1 MTEGRASARG
11 SGESRRRP
19 GSLRR
24 LRRRLR
30 YLDKDLRLLATIVLI
45 VVGALAACL
54 MTIREVERY
63 LIKSTATGAAVHW
76 AEFLQSRLRGL
87 DEILAAGLVS
97 EDDQRIF
104 EFAGAAGGVRDYQVI
119 RRDGMVA
126 LSNWSGNFRNAL
138 NPETLRRVVE
148 GGETVSTVIYEEL
161 AGTHLVIGEAH
172 VPLAAGDGNR
182 GALKVDVDM
191 TGEAERFRRL
201 GNAAFIALVALLLP
215 PGGLAAW
222 LIGRN
227 ILAQRRAEQLQR
239 QRGLVLEALAKGI
252 VLQRVLLRMARFA
265 ERHRLADRC
274 MIVTLDPAGE
284 RVAAVIAP
292 RRRETG
298 AVFAGRRVEDLP
310 EFFSR
315 CLHGRGAH
323 VSAVRGEE
331 ALWAVPLQATSG
343 RPLGWFVLGFAGG
356 LPAQLPDAEGPEM
369 RLAYLAAFAIETRR
383 AENALMELRQRSE
396 LILGAAAD
404 GIVGLDADGRVTFA
418 NPAAARLLGRGLEE
432 MIGGDVEDFLRPL
445 QEGGGEELPI
455 AATLTDGRA
464 RQVEKTVIR
473 GADGAPLP
481 VRLAVTPVERRLSS
495 LRAVVVFDD
504 ITSQIAAQ
512 RSLRRAAEEAEAANR
527 SKSNFLAHMSHELRT
542 PLNAIIGFSEV
553 MAEETLGTLNHPQY
567 HEYARHIHVSG
578 QHLLSLINDL
588 LDLSKI
594 EAGKLEL
601 WEEEVDCG
609 SLVQRCRVFI
619 EDAAQNKGLA
629 LTLRVAEGLPSLRC
643 DARKLK
649 QVLVN
654 LLSNAVKFTPAGGRV
669 LLEAESD
676 GAAGIVVRV
685 SDTGIGI
692 APENIVKVMSP
703 FGQVHEALNRDTQ
716 GTGLGLP
723 LSRALVELHGGR
735 LTLESELGKGT
746 TARVELPGRAVASTL
761 PGSPP
766 AVTPQSLPE
775 TTQAPSG
782 KARGEG
788 RKRLGGAA

>member
-1 MTEGRASARG
+1 
-11 SGESRRRP
+11 
-19 GSLRR
+19 
-24 LRRRLR
+24 
-30 YLDKDLRLLATIVLI
+30 
-45 VVGALAACL
+45 
-54 MTIREVERY
+54 
-63 LIKSTATGAAVHW
+63 
-76 AEFLQSRLRGL
+76 
-87 DEILAAGLVS
+87 
-97 EDDQRIF
+97 
-104 EFAGAAGGVRDYQVI
+104 
-119 RRDGMVA
+119 
-126 LSNWSGNFRNAL
+126 
-138 NPETLRRVVE
+138 
-148 GGETVSTVIYEEL
+148 
-161 AGTHLVIGEAH
+161 VIGEAY
-172 VPLAAGDGNR
+172 VPLTAGDGNR

-227 ILAQRRAEQLQR
+227 ILAQRRAERLQR

-252 VLQRVLLRMARFA
+252 DLKRVLLRMARFA

-292 RRRETG
+292 RRRDTG
-298 AVFAGRRVEDLP
+298 AVFVGRRVKDLP
-310 EFFSR
+310 AFFARS
-315 CLHGRGAH
+315 LDGRGPCT
-323 VSAVRGEE
+323 SAVRGEE

-343 RPLGWFVLGFAGG
+343 RPLGWFVLGFSGG
-356 LPAQLPDAEGPEM
+356 LPAQLPDAESAEM

-383 AENALMELRQRSE
+383 AENALIEMRQRNE

-404 GIVGLDADGRVTFA
+404 GIVGIDADGRITFA
-418 NPAAARLLGRGLEE
+418 NPAAARLLGRRLEE

-445 QEGGGEELPI
+445 QTGRGEELPI
-455 AATLTDGRA
+455 AATLADGRG
-464 RQVEKTVIR
+464 RQVEKTEIC
-473 GADGAPLP
+473 GADGKPLP

-504 ITSQIAAQ
+504 ITSQIDAQ

-553 MAEETLGTLNHPQY
+553 MVAETLGKLNHPQY
-567 HEYARHIHVSG
+567 REYAQDIHASG

-601 WEEEVDCG
+601 WEEEIDLG
-609 SLVQRCRVFI
+609 TLIQRCRVFI
-619 EDAAQNKGLA
+619 EEAAQNKGVSLA
-629 LTLRVAEGLPSLRC
+629 LRVADDLPKLRC
-643 DARKLK
+643 DARKMK
-649 QVLVN
+649 QVVVN
-654 LLSNAVKFTPAGGRV
+654 LLSNAVKFTPAGGRIV
-669 LLEAESD
+669 LEAEGD
-676 GAAGIVVRV
+676 GAAGIVIRV

-692 APENIVKVMSP
+692 DPDDLEKVMAP
-703 FGQVHEALNRDTQ
+703 FGQVHAAFNRETQ

-723 LSRALVELHGGR
+723 LSNALVELHGGR

-746 TARVELPGRAVASTL
+746 TARVELPGRAVVSPAQ
-761 PGSPP
+761 GSP
-766 AVTPQSLPE
+766 AKTVPE
-775 TTQAPSG
+775 APRSAPG
-782 KARGEG
+782 NARAEG
-788 RKRLGGAA
+788 RRQSGGSV